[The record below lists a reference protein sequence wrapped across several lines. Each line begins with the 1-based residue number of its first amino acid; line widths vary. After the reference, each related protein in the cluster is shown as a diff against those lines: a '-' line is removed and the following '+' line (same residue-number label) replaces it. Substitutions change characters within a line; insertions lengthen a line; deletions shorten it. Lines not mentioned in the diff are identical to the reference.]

1 MTSPSPHPQFPAAS
15 AGPMGRGHQHGWL
28 GVAGVIAFGLA
39 FAASLV
45 LLFLPVYSTVT
56 TISKSVTTQDTVTL
70 WAANGPWILVPLTL
84 PVLLTAAVA
93 LARGRGGLV
102 VSILCTLVLAAF
114 TVLALASIGMFYLPA
129 LVVAVVAVLGQAIRA
144 GSRG

>member
-56 TISKSVTTQDTVTL
+56 TISKGVTTQDTVTL

-84 PVLLTAAVA
+84 LVLLTSVFAI
-93 LARGRGGLV
+93 ARCQCGLLC
-102 VSILCTLVLAAF
+102 SILCMLCQD
-114 TVLALASIGMFYLPA
+114 ALTMCDHT
-129 LVVAVVAVLGQAIRA
+129 
-144 GSRG
+144 